1 MQQDELNCIYVTVCL
16 YIKQHSYCSKLS
28 YYNIFIRDDQRYQ
41 EYIIHTAKT
50 QMPKV
55 ILGLA
60 RWFFGLPVFVL
71 KLSRLILL
79 IPLSP
84 EGSLRSLCSE
94 ESLLAQF
101 IKPSELSSNPGQLHA
116 ILTIL
121 SAVLSIQPL
130 AIHLVVFFFMFTLS
144 LLASNTY
151 LYFNNPSSQHS

>member
-84 EGSLRSLCSE
+84 EGSLGSLCSE

-101 IKPSELSSNPGQLHA
+101 IKPSELSQFKPRLAACNSYHTICCIINLAPSN
-116 ILTIL
+116 T
-121 SAVLSIQPL
+121 SCS
-130 AIHLVVFFFMFTLS
+130 VFF
-144 LLASNTY
+144 Y
-151 LYFNNPSSQHS
+151 VYFILIGI